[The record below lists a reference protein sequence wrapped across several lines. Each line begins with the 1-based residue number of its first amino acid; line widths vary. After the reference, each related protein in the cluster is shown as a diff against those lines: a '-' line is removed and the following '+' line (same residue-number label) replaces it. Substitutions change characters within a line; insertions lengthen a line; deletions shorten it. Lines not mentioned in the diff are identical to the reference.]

1 MFFFSVKGINIF
13 LQSERG
19 IEGEIENK
27 MAFSLTSHTVGRY
40 DYVHLEFYVQ
50 SIPILMKVRCHLKHL
65 LVRIILNRSGSLL
78 STFPHVRK

>member
-1 MFFFSVKGINIF
+1 MKGINIF

-27 MAFSLTSHTVGRY
+27 MTFSLTSRTVGSN

-50 SIPILMKVRCHLKHL
+50 SIPILMRVRYHLKHL
-65 LVRIILNRSGSLL
+65 LIRIIQIGRAHSNLIFLM
-78 STFPHVRK
+78 